1 MLNDAYVYIDDVFM
15 GIFDFNNKESMGRYL
30 DLCKKNVGKSITI
43 KSDEIEG
50 GSMDVVFRW
59 NGEE

>member
-1 MLNDAYVYIDDVFM
+1 MLDDAYVYID
-15 GIFDFNNKESMGRYL
+15 GIFMRIFNFKDKDSMRCYL
-30 DLCKKNVGKSITI
+30 DLCKKNVGKPITI